1 MLKILIIEDEAL
13 VGLEMAQSLSDQYE
27 ITDTLTRIKE
37 VRPSIEANR
46 PDIIV
51 MDINLN
57 DEIDGITLAQ
67 ELKEEYDLRVIYV
80 TAFKDEKTIIRAVQT
95 DPFGYLNKPYKLSEL
110 QASLELARFKLSPQ
124 SVETQE
130 SRIELGLGYYYD
142 SDQEALYFNSLHIN
156 LGKNEKKLLQLL
168 ISARGTTVSFKEI
181 ESVVWGDSVT
191 SESTRRTLIYRLR
204 SKLEY
209 RLVETI
215 PNVGV
220 RLKSDYSDRA

>member
-1 MLKILIIEDEAL
+1 MLKVLIVEDEAL
-13 VGLEMAQSLSDQYE
+13 VALEMAQSLGDHYE

-37 VRPSIEANR
+37 VRSSIEANR

-57 DEIDGITLAQ
+57 NEIDGITLAQ
-67 ELKEEYDLRVIYV
+67 EIKEEYGLRVIYV
-80 TAFKDEKTIIRAVQT
+80 TAFKDEKTIARAVQT

-110 QASLELARFKLSPQ
+110 QASLELARFKLSPPHIDTHKSQ
-124 SVETQE
+124 
-130 SRIELGLGYYYD
+130 IELGLGYYYD
-142 SDQEALYFNSLHIN
+142 ADQEALYFNTLHIN

-220 RLKSDYSDRA
+220 RLKLDYSDFA